1 MQFFTANGFTLFG
14 KYKGKFFKKLPG
26 DYVTWAIHNIDGFK
40 EELKQ
45 ARKRRKAM
53 VAQYR
58 EGHKEPWKVQPPKPV
73 NDMPEDVTPTKPVKS
88 SCGND
93 TMANKVMRPPNPK
106 RFTSRAQRIVGATLK

>member
-40 EELKQ
+40 EELQ
-45 ARKRRKAM
+45 QSRKRRKAM